1 MGADGIQCLWAIMA
15 HRNEKRIRARAVGM
29 NRNATAALALVLASA
44 ATFGIWRLGWNGPA
58 YARVLSATPVTVR
71 EPRWLDVVEAVPVRA
86 PLAAEGA
93 PPLAWEVT
101 YREQGRFVH
110 ARLPTEPGDQVRVGN
125 QRRVIGYDVAWRW
138 RERSG
143 VVRLPSKPGKRLPVV
158 DGAVVTAPRRGP
170 LGG

>member
-1 MGADGIQCLWAIMA
+1 
-15 HRNEKRIRARAVGM
+15 M

-71 EPRWLDVVEAVPVRA
+71 EPRYADVVEAVPVRA
-86 PLAAEGA
+86 SRAPGSA
-93 PPLAWEVT
+93 PPLAWDVA
-101 YREQGRFVH
+101 YRERDRVLRM
-110 ARLPTEPGDQVRVGN
+110 RLPAEPGDQVRIGN

-158 DGAVVTAPRRGP
+158 DGEVVSAPRRGA